1 MCIVRRLS
9 VTYGSHYCILCSFD
23 LARQH
28 FVFAFLL
35 FNSMDTLYMYVSV
48 MSEINYYYYY
58 YYIIEKNWGVVQRVV
73 LNRVV

>member
-1 MCIVRRLS
+1 MCIVRRPS
-9 VTYGSHYCILCSFD
+9 VTYGSHYCILCSVD

-28 FVFAFLL
+28 LAFAFVL

-58 YYIIEKNWGVVQRVV
+58 TIEKNWGVVQRMV
-73 LNRVV
+73 LNRVM